1 MKRTGLIIAT
11 TFLFLACEKAEIP
24 VQKPIGEAATIQV
37 EMGADYGNQLFFSI
51 ETKEVVRINHRET
64 WDLGFENGETGRH
77 IIVNGSKMMSCAATT
92 INDLTQINSAS
103 GWEFA
108 YDQPGGN
115 LDSTAFGSW
124 WNDDVVYILDR
135 GVTVNGSSIGKI
147 KLKITNVNTS
157 GYLLEWAPLTSS
169 EIQSSFISKTGSS
182 NFIAFSFD
190 NNGEIRD
197 IEPPTANWQLCFTS
211 YTHVYEDGTPYLVT
225 GVLSNRKGVRV
236 AKTSLAFDAITYSD
250 VATANFE
257 ERINVIGYDWKT
269 YDFDLSSYT
278 VDPLKV
284 YLIKTQNDRIFKLR
298 FVDFY
303 TETGVKGA
311 PKFEAVELI
320 P

>member
-1 MKRTGLIIAT
+1 MKRTTLILTIT
-11 TFLFLACEKAEIP
+11 LLLLACEKAEIP
-24 VQKPIGEAATIQV
+24 VQKPVGAAATIQV

-64 WDLGFENGETGRH
+64 WDLGFENGESGKH
-77 IIVNGSKMMSCAATT
+77 VILNSSKMMSCATT
-92 INDLTQINSAS
+92 TVNDLIQINSAT
-103 GWEFA
+103 GWEFVH
-108 YDQPGGN
+108 DQPGGN

-124 WNDDVVYILDR
+124 WNVDVVYILDR
-135 GVTVNGSSIGKI
+135 GVTVSGTSIGKI
-147 KLKITNVNTS
+147 KLKITNVNAS
-157 GYLLEWAPLTSS
+157 GYTLEWAPLSS
-169 EIQSSFISKTGSS
+169 SDIQTSFIPKSGNS

-197 IEPPTANWQLCFTS
+197 IEPPTTDWQLCFTS
-211 YTHVYEDGTPYLVT
+211 YTHVYDDGTPYLVT
-225 GVLSNRKGVRV
+225 GVLSNRKEVQV
-236 AKTSLAFDAITYSD
+236 AKTSLSFDAITYND
-250 VATANFE
+250 VTTANFE

-284 YLIKTQNDRIFKLR
+284 YLIKTQNDRVFKLR